1 MTRTSRANYWIIWAS
16 DKESTFGAT
25 TSFHCRHQQWY
36 DSWCYCLNRR
46 PGLVHVKHETIILL
60 QKQTIPNWSD
70 FFSIIEEHL
79 QQDISNVIYLPPINQ
94 APTELST
101 IMEIIE
107 NTKKWK
113 RSELRLAVDHAIH
126 SELLEVLT
134 LPANTVVRLVL
145 NRRIVDFHTAC
156 VFILVIGKRFRDSG
170 LYELFLFVEANA
182 IVLNTVKR
190 ALHGK
195 DYNHKIIALKLV
207 FGAFTRAKA
216 DTFTNWV

>member
-1 MTRTSRANYWIIWAS
+1 M
-16 DKESTFGAT
+16 KP
-25 TSFHCRHQQWY
+25 SF
-36 DSWCYCLNRR
+36 YC
-46 PGLVHVKHETIILL
+46 
-60 QKQTIPNWSD
+60 QKQTIPNWLD

-113 RSELRLAVDHAIH
+113 RSLTELRLVVDHAIH
-126 SELLEVLT
+126 SKLLEVLT
-134 LPANTVVRLVL
+134 LPANTVVSLVL

-156 VFILVIGKRFRDSG
+156 AFISVIGKRFWDSG
-170 LYELFLFVEANA
+170 LYDLFLFAEANA
-182 IVLNTVKR
+182 IVLNTVEG

-207 FGAFTRAKA
+207 FGAFIRAKS